1 MKKRNGK
8 EKRTV
13 RSYTKS
19 IIRYGIIAVLLVL
32 DFVLICLAAY
42 YLNRFALVVYII
54 FELLSFFIAI
64 PLIAQERNAAYKL
77 YWLGILL
84 MFPIVGHIMYL
95 LWGGMFIN
103 RHAHGKIQSNIDR
116 ANEYQQHDEEV
127 LARMKA
133 MHSEAGKISNFLD
146 REGFP
151 LYANTKIKYFEIGEK
166 MLEDMIQCL
175 EGAKS
180 YIFMSFFIIADGK
193 IWERMSEILKK
204 KKQEGV
210 RVCILYDDAGCAL
223 KLSDSSVSQLKEIGI
238 EMQNFNPVERNY
250 QRLFLNFRNHQ
261 KMLIVDGKDAYTG
274 GVNISDK
281 YANLVSPFGHW
292 KDGGIRMTGDAA
304 YSMQLLFIGMWNASG
319 GKIIPAEYPF
329 VRQEIQDGV
338 CCQPFSDGPSNN
350 PDNPAKDLFVH
361 VMMSAKERVDI
372 MTPYLIIDDA
382 VCEILSLVAKT
393 GIEVRIITPGIADKK
408 IVRLM
413 TQRHYGP
420 LLASGVRIFEYT
432 PGFVHAKLCNN
443 EFCAV
448 VGTINM
454 DFRSFFLHYENGVFL
469 PEGEALNEI
478 FMDFEDTL
486 AQCKEVT
493 YQEWRARPFLKKVIQ
508 ELLYFVK
515 CQF

>member
-95 LWGGMFIN
+95 FWGGMFIN

-151 LYANTKIKYFEIGEK
+151 LYANTKINYFEIGEK

-193 IWERMSEILKK
+193 IYCARVSICH
-204 KKQEGV
+204 GV
-210 RVCILYDDAGCAL
+210 
-223 KLSDSSVSQLKEIGI
+223 
-238 EMQNFNPVERNY
+238 
-250 QRLFLNFRNHQ
+250 
-261 KMLIVDGKDAYTG
+261 T
-274 GVNISDK
+274 
-281 YANLVSPFGHW
+281 
-292 KDGGIRMTGDAA
+292 
-304 YSMQLLFIGMWNASG
+304 
-319 GKIIPAEYPF
+319 
-329 VRQEIQDGV
+329 
-338 CCQPFSDGPSNN
+338 
-350 PDNPAKDLFVH
+350 
-361 VMMSAKERVDI
+361 
-372 MTPYLIIDDA
+372 
-382 VCEILSLVAKT
+382 
-393 GIEVRIITPGIADKK
+393 
-408 IVRLM
+408 
-413 TQRHYGP
+413 
-420 LLASGVRIFEYT
+420 
-432 PGFVHAKLCNN
+432 
-443 EFCAV
+443 
-448 VGTINM
+448 
-454 DFRSFFLHYENGVFL
+454 
-469 PEGEALNEI
+469 
-478 FMDFEDTL
+478 
-486 AQCKEVT
+486 
-493 YQEWRARPFLKKVIQ
+493 
-508 ELLYFVK
+508 
-515 CQF
+515 